1 MSEPKKPLSD
11 TQSKPV
17 PLHQSGS
24 HPIAR
29 PLNQSGS
36 HPIARPLNQ
45 SGSHPIA
52 RPSDQSGSH
61 PIARPLNQSGSHP
74 IARPSPG
81 TLTNISKPIKVGTG
95 QSWANLMKSDV
106 DEYARSQAAATAAA
120 PSGPGLIEKLKRL
133 FGKRTKSA

>member
-1 MSEPKKPLSD
+1 MSEPKKPPD
-11 TQSKPV
+11 TQSKAV

-29 PLNQSGS
+29 PL
-36 HPIARPLNQ
+36 H
-45 SGSHPIA
+45 
-52 RPSDQSGSH
+52 
-61 PIARPLNQSGSHP
+61 QSGSHP

-81 TLTNISKPIKVGTG
+81 TLTNVSKPIKVGTG

-106 DEYARSQAAATAAA
+106 DEYARAHAVAAAAP

-133 FGKRTKSA
+133 FGKRAKSA